1 MVKFGGLQKTSL
13 VDYPDEICTI
23 LFTIGCNFRCP
34 YCHNRELVNPE
45 LFPNEIP
52 EDYILSFLK
61 ERKKYLDA
69 VTITG
74 GEPTIHKD
82 LPDFIRKVKEIGY
95 KVKVDTNGSNPDMIK
110 YLIENKL
117 VDFIAMDYKA
127 PIGKYPEVV
136 RANIDIKSIKKTRDL
151 IMNSGIDYEF
161 RITVVPT
168 LLTPEDIIQ
177 IGEELKG
184 AKRVWLQ
191 QFENSHGNVLDP
203 SFTTIKPYR
212 MSEIREMV
220 QSIKDKVQFVDAR
233 GIL

>member
-34 YCHNRELVNPE
+34 YCHNKELVNPE

-52 EDYILSFLK
+52 EDYILGFLK
-61 ERKKYLDA
+61 ERKKYIDA
-69 VTITG
+69 LTITG

-82 LPDFIRKVKEIGY
+82 LPEFIKKVKDLGF
-95 KVKVDTNGSNPDMIK
+95 KVKIDTNGTNPEMIK
-110 YLIENKL
+110 FLIENKL

-127 PIGKYPEVV
+127 PIKKYPEVV
-136 RANIDIKSIKKTRDL
+136 RAKIDIKKIEKTKEI
-151 IMNSGIDYEF
+151 IMKSNVNYEF

-168 LLTPEDIIQ
+168 LLTKEDIIQ

-184 AKRVWLQ
+184 AKQVWIQ
-191 QFENSHGNVLDP
+191 QFENKHGNVLDDN
-203 SFTTIKPYR
+203 FLTIKPYR
-212 MSEIREMV
+212 MSEIKEMV
-220 QSIKDKVQFVDAR
+220 ESIKNKVQAVDAR
-233 GIL
+233 GIV

>member
-1 MVKFGGLQKTSL
+1 MVKFGGFQKTSL

-34 YCHNRELVNPE
+34 YCHNKELVEPE

-52 EDYILSFLK
+52 EDYLLGFLK
-61 ERKKYLDA
+61 ERKKYIDA

-82 LPDFIRKVKEIGY
+82 LPEFIKKVKALGF
-95 KVKVDTNGSNPDMIK
+95 KVKVDTNGTNPEMIK

-127 PIGKYPEVV
+127 PIKKYQEVV
-136 RANIDIKSIKKTRDL
+136 RAKFDIKKIEKTKEL
-151 IMNSGIDYEF
+151 IMKSGIDYEF
-161 RITVVPT
+161 RVTVVPT
-168 LLTPEDIIQ
+168 LLTIEDIIQ

-184 AKRVWLQ
+184 AKQVWIQ
-191 QFENSHGNVLDP
+191 QFENKHGNVLDKE
-203 SFTTIKPYR
+203 FLTIKPYR
-212 MSEIREMV
+212 MSEIKEMV
-220 QSIKDKVQFVDAR
+220 KAIKDKVQAVDAR
-233 GIL
+233 GIV